1 MGVKSQIFLVRSQK
15 LKVKV
20 MNLSMGV
27 KSQESK
33 VMNLKWELKVKSQKS
48 WRRLRDFWLRLRLPI
63 PESPNTA
70 IPMGYKYHIIY
81 IIL

>member
-1 MGVKSQIFLVRSQK
+1 MGVKSQIFLVRSQQ

-63 PESPNTA
+63 SELPNT
-70 IPMGYKYHIIY
+70 GSSVF
-81 IIL
+81 